1 MRYQTQM
8 PHIAF
13 LTQMSPDEV
22 RVAITQFSKK
32 YKDDWKQWTNRYQS
46 SLLPESLIA
55 SEFGSVLRKWQAARP
70 RPMRRPRREAIHAP
84 PYLEDLLTEAWPHLK
99 DIGNLSVREINTAAP
114 QQINALL
121 ALWDIFRNLTSQ
133 GKATCVGITK
143 SVLLLTEGRIGPAF
157 DSTVRYR
164 LRIGQ
169 PLNGKAW
176 IEDLCSISDDISLFE
191 TRNGVRIESL
201 VPTEWA
207 PINVGRVYDMV
218 AGPR

>member
-1 MRYQTQM
+1 M
-8 PHIAF
+8 PHIAL

-22 RVAITQFSKK
+22 SVAIAHFSRK
-32 YKDDWKQWTNRYQS
+32 YKEDWKQWTNLYQS
-46 SLLPESLIA
+46 SLPPESLIA

-70 RPMRRPRREAIHAP
+70 RPMRRPRNEAVHAP
-84 PYLEDLLTEAWPHLK
+84 PHLEDLLTEAWPHLK
-99 DIGNLSVREINTAAP
+99 DLGNLSVREIKTAAP
-114 QQINALL
+114 QQIRALL

-157 DSTVRYR
+157 DSTVRHR
-164 LRIGQ
+164 LRIEQ
-169 PLNGKAW
+169 PPNGKTW

-191 TRNGVRIESL
+191 TRNSMRIESL
-201 VPTEWA
+201 VPAEWV
-207 PINVGRVYDMV
+207 PINVGRAYDMV

>member
-1 MRYQTQM
+1 M
-8 PHIAF
+8 PHITF
-13 LTQMSPDEV
+13 LAQMSPDEV
-22 RVAITQFSKK
+22 RAAITQFSTK
-32 YKDDWKQWTNRYQS
+32 YKGDWKQWTNKYQS
-46 SLLPESLIA
+46 SLPPESLIA
-55 SEFGSVLRKWQAARP
+55 SKFGSILRKWQAARP
-70 RPMRRPRREAIHAP
+70 RPMRRPSSEAVHAP

-99 DIGNLSVREINTAAP
+99 AMGNHSVREIRMATP
-114 QQINALL
+114 QQTEALL

-169 PLNGKAW
+169 PSSGKAW

-191 TRNGVRIESL
+191 TKNSVRIESL

-207 PINVGRVYDMV
+207 PINVGRAYDMV